1 MANESGTLMGR
12 ERFEMERAERSRRV
26 LRYIQEGEY
35 LQRFRPPHLQ
45 EATLSYVRR
54 GGKSLRAMVLLLSCG
69 AVGGEEERALPAAAA
84 VELYHLWTLVH
95 DDIIDRDD
103 LRRNGPTVHHDFYRR
118 AVQELSYP
126 EEEARHYGLSI
137 AILAGDL
144 QHSWALAFLTEL
156 HRNLGVDSEV
166 VLYLIREL
174 ETRVISTLLEG
185 ETLDF
190 QFAAVPF
197 QQLDPER
204 ILDMLWKKTGNLL
217 GFCGLAGALIG
228 LNRPE
233 PENKRV
239 RALASFAGKCGIAF
253 QLQDDLLGAIGDP
266 SKLGKPVGS
275 DILEGKKT
283 LIAYHT
289 FHRLDGAGKR
299 QFERIFG
306 SRQATPAELEEVVN
320 YFRETGALNDVRSL
334 ARSYLEEALE
344 LLQPLPPSH
353 YKDLLALW
361 ADSMLNR
368 DL

>member
-1 MANESGTLMGR
+1 MGR
-12 ERFEMERAERSRRV
+12 EQFDTERAERSRRV

-69 AVGGEEERALPAAAA
+69 AVGGEEEKALPAAAA

-103 LRRNGPTVHHDFYRR
+103 LRRNGPTVHHEFYRR
-118 AVQELSYP
+118 AAEELGYP
-126 EEEARHYGLSI
+126 EEEARHYGLSL

-144 QHSWALAFLTEL
+144 QHSWSLAFLSEL
-156 HRNLGVDSEV
+156 HRNFGVDSEV

-190 QFAAVPF
+190 QYAAVPF

-204 ILDMLWKKTGNLL
+204 ILDMLWKKTGNLYE
-217 GFCGLAGALIG
+217 FCGLAGALIG

-233 PENKRV
+233 PENERV
-239 RALASFAGKCGIAF
+239 RALASFASKCGIAF
-253 QLQDDLLGAIGDP
+253 QLQDDLLGVIGDP

-299 QFERIFG
+299 RFERIFG
-306 SRQATPAELEEVVN
+306 ARQATPAELEEVVN
-320 YFRETGALNDVRSL
+320 YFRETGGLDHVRSL
-334 ARSYLEEALE
+334 ARRYLEQALE
-344 LLQPLPPSH
+344 LLRPLPASR
-353 YKDLLALW
+353 YKELLALW

-368 DL
+368 EL